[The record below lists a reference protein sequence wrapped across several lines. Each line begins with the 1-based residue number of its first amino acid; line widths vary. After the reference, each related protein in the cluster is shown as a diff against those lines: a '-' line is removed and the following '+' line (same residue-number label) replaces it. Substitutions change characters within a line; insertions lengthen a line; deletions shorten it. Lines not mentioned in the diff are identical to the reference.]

1 MPKSQF
7 ILALAGA
14 AAGVVNGLFGAGGGM
29 VLLPL
34 IAKYIPEE
42 RLFPS
47 SLAIITPISLA
58 SLLLSAHSLPWSQA
72 WPYLLGG
79 IPGGLIAATL
89 ASKIRTKWLHR
100 IFGGLILYAGVRY
113 LC

>member
-1 MPKSQF
+1 MPKSHLV
-7 ILALAGA
+7 LALAGA

-34 IAKYIPEE
+34 IANHIPEE
-42 RLFPS
+42 ELFPS
-47 SLAIITPISLA
+47 SLAIITPISIA
-58 SLLLSAHSLPWSQA
+58 SLLLSAQSLPWTQA

-79 IPGGLIAATL
+79 IPGGLLAAKL
-89 ASKIRTKWLHR
+89 APKIHAKWLHR
-100 IFGGLILYAGVRY
+100 ILGGLILYAGVRY